1 MVDPASLQTR
11 YEDVC
16 EELQLKPCAF
26 IMKVMDKERE
36 EQIMWELQEN
46 DPKDYMDLVLPGNNH
61 LLTDKKLQD
70 EDAMVLLKTLVN
82 NTFVTG
88 LDMRYN
94 QLTDQGAAHMAEL
107 LKETCCLKRLSLM
120 CNDVGPEG
128 AVHIANG
135 LQVNETLQ
143 ELKLNGNKIG
153 NKGGMALAGMLQ
165 VNTALQSLDIGDSD
179 QDTQSMIAFATVL
192 NYNSTLRALCIN
204 RPLLFSQQEET
215 TIHFAKM
222 LKVNSTL
229 TELHL
234 QKCDIKDTGAER
246 LAEMLVENI
255 GLKYLDLACN
265 KIRRDGAKYLSR
277 VLMKNTPLEILD
289 LGHNCIED
297 DGAMDLSKAL
307 ASMNTNLHTL
317 VVTSNNIRAPGLC
330 ALAYAMEQN
339 PNFNSVFIWGNH
351 HEEEACNAFNKLLK
365 EGHLDLAKTDVKPYV
380 VDGHVYLSELS
391 HGIRRHYYWTPFYG
405 PDVDNNKKI

>member
-1 MVDPASLQTR
+1 MDPAAVQTR

-16 EELQLKPCAF
+16 MELEVKPNPY
-26 IMKVMDKERE
+26 IMKVLDKERD
-36 EQIMWELQEN
+36 EQIMWELTEN
-46 DPKDYMDLVLPGNNH
+46 DPKDFMDMEMPGNNH
-61 LLTDKKLQD
+61 LLTDKMLQD
-70 EDAMVLLKTLVN
+70 EDAYVLLKVLAN
-82 NTFVTG
+82 NTYVTG

-94 QLTDQGAAHMAEL
+94 QITDKGAEHIAEL
-107 LKETCCLKRLSLM
+107 LKETCALKRLSLM
-120 CNDVGPEG
+120 CNDLGPEG
-128 AVHIANG
+128 GAIIANG
-135 LQVNETLQ
+135 LQLNETLQ

-153 NKGGMALAGMLQ
+153 NKGGMALAGVLQ
-165 VNTALQSLDIGDSD
+165 VNTALQSLDLGDTD
-179 QDTQSMIAFATVL
+179 QDTQSMIAFTTVL
-192 NYNSTLRALCIN
+192 NYNSTLKALCMN

-246 LAEMLVENI
+246 LSEMLVENI

-277 VLMKNTPLEILD
+277 VLMKNTPLEVLD

-297 DGAMDLSKAL
+297 DGAMDLSRAL
-307 ASMNTNLHTL
+307 TDMNTNLHTL
-317 VVTSNNIRAPGLC
+317 VITSNNIKAPGLC
-330 ALAYAMEQN
+330 AIASAMENN

-351 HEEEACNAFNKLLK
+351 HEEDACNAFHRLI
-365 EGHLDLAKTDVKPYV
+365 EGGNLEPEKTDVKPYV
-380 VDGHVYLSELS
+380 VDGQVYLSELS
-391 HGIRRHYYWTPFYG
+391 HGLRRQYYWTPFYG
-405 PDVDNNKKI
+405 PDVKNDKKI